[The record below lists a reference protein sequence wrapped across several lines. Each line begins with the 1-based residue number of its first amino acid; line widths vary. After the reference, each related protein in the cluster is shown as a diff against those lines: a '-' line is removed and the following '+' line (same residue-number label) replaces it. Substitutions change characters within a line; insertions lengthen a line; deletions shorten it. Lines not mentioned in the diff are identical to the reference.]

1 MKNKKVFISLTA
13 ESIHHGHI
21 KLINEGKKYGDIVIG
36 LLTDNAVAKH
46 KRLPLLNFDQRKTII
61 QNISGVSEVIAQDDW
76 DDSVIIEKLKPE
88 YVIHGDDWLSGPQL
102 RLRDN
107 VIKTLNKYN
116 GKLIELPYTK
126 GISSEAISNHSNEM
140 GISPELRLKNLKRCM
155 STKKLSRFIET
166 HSPISA
172 LIAEK
177 AKQEING
184 KVNYFDGFWSSSLTD
199 SSLMGKPDIEV
210 LDISQ
215 RLDNIN
221 NIFEVTTKPLIM
233 DIDTGG
239 KTEHLKINVR
249 TMERLGISAMIME
262 DKTGLKKNSL
272 HEDTSNQQQEDIETF
287 SEKIKS
293 VKLYQSS
300 SDFMVI
306 ARIESFIL
314 KKGIEDALKRA
325 KSYVGAGAD
334 AIMIHS
340 KSKTPDEIFSFSKK
354 FRLEFP
360 DIPLVCV
367 PSSYSG
373 VKESELIENGF
384 NVVIYANQLFRAA
397 YPAMVKTANSI
408 LINERAEEI
417 EKELTSIKDMM
428 DLIPGAK

>member
-1 MKNKKVFISLTA
+1 MKNKKVLISLSA
-13 ESIHHGHI
+13 DNIHHGHI
-21 KLINEGKKYGDIVIG
+21 KLINEAKKYGDVVIG
-36 LLTDNAVAKH
+36 LLSDEAIAKH
-46 KRLPLLNFDQRKTII
+46 KKLPMLNYDQRKTVI
-61 QNISGVSEVIAQDDW
+61 QNISGVSEIITQNEW
-76 DDSVIIEKLKPE
+76 DDSVLIEKFKPE
-88 YVIHGDDWLSGPQL
+88 YVIHGDDWLSGSHVAI
-102 RLRDN
+102 RDN
-107 VIKTLNKYN
+107 VLKALNKYN
-116 GKLIELPYTK
+116 GKLIEIPYTK
-126 GISSEAISNHSNEM
+126 GISSEAISNHADITV
-140 GISPELRLKNLKRCM
+140 ISPENRLKNLKR
-155 STKKLSRFIET
+155 SISIKPISRFIEA

-184 KVNYFDGFWSSSLTD
+184 KINYFDGFWSSSLTD

-221 NIFEVTTKPLIM
+221 KIFEVTTKPLIM

-239 KTEHLKINVR
+239 KIDHLKINVR
-249 TMERLGISAMIME
+249 SMERLGISAIIME

-272 HEDTSNQQQEDIETF
+272 HEDTSNQKQEDIEIF
-287 SEKIKS
+287 SEKIRS
-293 VKLYQSS
+293 AKLSQSNP
-300 SDFMVI
+300 DFMVI

-325 KSYVGAGAD
+325 NSYVSSGAD

-340 KSKTPDEIFSFSKK
+340 KSKTPDEIFAFAKK
-354 FRLEFP
+354 FRSEYS

-367 PSSYSG
+367 PSSYSS
-373 VKESELIENGF
+373 VRESELVENGF

-417 EKELTSIKDMM
+417 EKELTSIKEMM
-428 DLIPGAK
+428 DLIPGTK

>member
-1 MKNKKVFISLTA
+1 MKNKKVYISMTA
-13 ESIHHGHI
+13 EAIHHGHI
-21 KLINEGKKYGDIVIG
+21 KIIEEGKKYGDVIIG

-46 KRLPLLNFDQRKTII
+46 KRLPLLNFNQRKTIM
-61 QNISGVSEVIAQDDW
+61 QNISGVSEVVAQEEW
-76 DDSVIIEKLKPE
+76 DDSIAIERLKPE
-88 YVIHGDDWLSGPQL
+88 YIIHGDDWLSGPL
-102 RLRDN
+102 LMYRDN
-107 VIKTLNKYN
+107 VIKALKKYD
-116 GKLIELPYTK
+116 GKLIEIPYTK
-126 GISSEAISNHSNEM
+126 GISSEAISNHLNFI
-140 GISPELRLKNLKRCM
+140 GITPELRLKNLKRCM
-155 STKKLSRFIET
+155 STKKLSRFIEA

-199 SSLMGKPDIEV
+199 SSLMGKPDIEI
-210 LDISQ
+210 LDISH
-215 RLDNIN
+215 RLTNIN

-239 KTEHLKINVR
+239 KIEHLKINVR
-249 TMERLGISAMIME
+249 SMERLGISAMIME

-272 HEDTSNQQQEDIETF
+272 HEDTSNQQQESIEIF

-293 VKLYQSS
+293 VKLFQSS
-300 SDFMVI
+300 DDFMVI

-314 KKGIEDALKRA
+314 KKGIEDALNRA
-325 KSYVGAGAD
+325 RSYVAAGAD

-340 KSKTPDEIFSFSKK
+340 KSKTPDEIFSFSNK
-354 FRLEFP
+354 FRSEFP
-360 DIPLVCV
+360 YTPLVCV

-373 VKESELIENGF
+373 VKESDLENNGF
-384 NVVIYANQLFRAA
+384 NIVIYANQLFRAA

-408 LINERAEEI
+408 LVNERAAEI

-428 DLIPGAK
+428 DLIPGTK

>member
-76 DDSVIIEKLKPE
+76 DDSVIIEKIKPE

-314 KKGIEDALKRA
+314 KKGIEDALK
-325 KSYVGAGAD
+325 
-334 AIMIHS
+334 
-340 KSKTPDEIFSFSKK
+340 
-354 FRLEFP
+354 
-360 DIPLVCV
+360 
-367 PSSYSG
+367 
-373 VKESELIENGF
+373 
-384 NVVIYANQLFRAA
+384 
-397 YPAMVKTANSI
+397 
-408 LINERAEEI
+408 
-417 EKELTSIKDMM
+417 
-428 DLIPGAK
+428 

>member
-1 MKNKKVFISLTA
+1 MKKKVFISLTA
-13 ESIHHGHI
+13 ENIHHGHI
-21 KLINEGKKYGDIVIG
+21 KLIDEGKKYGEIIIG

-46 KRLPLLNFDQRKTII
+46 KRLPLLNFDQRKIII
-61 QNISGVSEVIAQDDW
+61 QNISGVFEVIAQDEW
-76 DDSVIIEKLKPE
+76 DDSIIIEKLKPE

-107 VIKTLNKYN
+107 VIKALNKYN
-116 GKLIELPYTK
+116 GKLIEVPYTK
-126 GISSEAISNHSNEM
+126 GISSEAISNHSNET
-140 GISPELRLKNLKRCM
+140 GVSPEFRLKNLKRCI
-155 STKKLSRFIET
+155 STKKLSRFIEA

-239 KTEHLKINVR
+239 KIEHLKINVR

-272 HEDTSNQQQEDIETF
+272 HEDTSSQQQEDIEIF
-287 SEKIKS
+287 SGKIKS
-293 VKLYQSS
+293 AKLSQSS

-325 KSYVGAGAD
+325 RSYVASGAD

-340 KSKTPDEIFSFSKK
+340 KSKIPDEIFSFSKK

-367 PSSYSG
+367 PSSYSS
-373 VKESELIENGF
+373 VKESELVENGF

-397 YPAMVKTANSI
+397 YPAMVRAANSI

-428 DLIPGAK
+428 DLIPGTK

>member
-21 KLINEGKKYGDIVIG
+21 KLIDEGKKHGDIVIG

-61 QNISGVSEVIAQDDW
+61 ENISGVSEVIAQDEW
-76 DDSVIIEKLKPE
+76 DDSIIIEKLRPE

-140 GISPELRLKNLKRCM
+140 GISPELRLKNLKRCI

>member
-1 MKNKKVFISLTA
+1 MPQSSV
-13 ESIHHGHI
+13 EI
-21 KLINEGKKYGDIVIG
+21 KPPPEEHEIIDEGKKYGDVIIG

-46 KRLPLLNFDQRKTII
+46 KRLPLLNFNQRKTIM
-61 QNISGVSEVIAQDDW
+61 QNISGVSEVIAQDEW
-76 DDSVIIEKLKPE
+76 DDSIAIERLKPE
-88 YVIHGDDWLSGPQL
+88 YVIHGDDWLSGPL
-102 RLRDN
+102 LLHREN
-107 VIKTLNKYN
+107 VIKALKKYD
-116 GKLIELPYTK
+116 GKLIEIPYTK
-126 GISSEAISNHSNEM
+126 GISSEAISNHLNLI

-155 STKKLSRFIET
+155 STKKLSRFIEA

-199 SSLMGKPDIEV
+199 SSLMGKPDIEI
-210 LDISQ
+210 LDISH
-215 RLDNIN
+215 RLNNIN

-239 KTEHLKINVR
+239 KIEHLKINVR
-249 TMERLGISAMIME
+249 SMERLGISAMIME

-272 HEDTSNQQQEDIETF
+272 HEDTSNQQQESIEIF

-293 VKLYQSS
+293 VKLFQSS
-300 SDFMVI
+300 DDFMVI

-314 KKGIEDALKRA
+314 KKGIEDALNRA
-325 KSYVGAGAD
+325 RSYVAAGAD

-340 KSKTPDEIFSFSKK
+340 KSKSPDEIFTFSSK
-354 FRLEFP
+354 FRSEFP
-360 DIPLVCV
+360 YTPLVCV

-373 VKESELIENGF
+373 VKESDLESNGF
-384 NVVIYANQLFRAA
+384 NIVIYANQLFRAA

-428 DLIPGAK
+428 DLIPGTK

>member
-21 KLINEGKKYGDIVIG
+21 KLIDEGKKYGDIVIG

-61 QNISGVSEVIAQDDW
+61 ENISGVSEVIAQDEW
-76 DDSVIIEKLKPE
+76 DDSIIIEKLRPE

-140 GISPELRLKNLKRCM
+140 GISPELRLKNLKRCI

-239 KTEHLKINVR
+239 KIEHLKINVR

-272 HEDTSNQQQEDIETF
+272 HEDTSNQQQEDIEIF

-293 VKLYQSS
+293 VKLYQSN

-367 PSSYSG
+367 PSSYSV

-428 DLIPGAK
+428 DLIPGTK

>member
-1 MKNKKVFISLTA
+1 M
-13 ESIHHGHI
+13 
-21 KLINEGKKYGDIVIG
+21 
-36 LLTDNAVAKH
+36 
-46 KRLPLLNFDQRKTII
+46 
-61 QNISGVSEVIAQDDW
+61 GVS
-76 DDSVIIEKLKPE
+76 PE
-88 YVIHGDDWLSGPQL
+88 Q
-102 RLRDN
+102 
-107 VIKTLNKYN
+107 
-116 GKLIELPYTK
+116 
-126 GISSEAISNHSNEM
+126 
-140 GISPELRLKNLKRCM
+140 RLKTLKRCI
-155 STKKLSRFIET
+155 STKKISRFIET

-210 LDISQ
+210 LDISK

-221 NIFEVTTKPLIM
+221 DIFEVTTKPLIM

-239 KTEHLKINVR
+239 KIEHLKINVR

-272 HEDTSNQQQEDIETF
+272 HEDTSNQQQEEIEIF

-293 VKLYQSS
+293 VKLYQSN

-314 KKGIEDALKRA
+314 KKGIDDALKRA
-325 KSYVGAGAD
+325 RSYVGAGAD

-367 PSSYSG
+367 PSSYSS
-373 VKESELIENGF
+373 VKESELVENGF

-408 LINERAEEI
+408 LINEKGRGNRKGI
-417 EKELTSIKDMM
+417 NKYKRYDGLNTRDKVR
-428 DLIPGAK
+428 